1 MARFHGYVGFVDT
14 VDGDNGVHY
23 PTVVEQEYS
32 GDILQYGNRVQS
44 GVSINDDPV
53 ITNRVSIVADP
64 YAREHF
70 DTIKYVLWMG
80 TLWTVTS
87 VSVEF
92 PRLILTLGG
101 VYTGER
107 PDRTEQ

>member
-1 MARFHGYVGFVDT
+1 MARFHGIVGYVDT
-14 VDGDNGVHY
+14 EEVRSGVHM
-23 PTVVEQEYS
+23 PVQVEREYS
-32 GDILQYGNRVQS
+32 GEIFQYGNKVQP
-44 GVSINDDPV
+44 GVSENDDIV
-53 ITNRVSIVADP
+53 VTDRISILSDP

-70 DTIKYVLWMG
+70 HTIKYVVWMG
-80 TLWTVTS
+80 TPWNVTS

-107 PDRTEQ
+107 PSGT

>member
-1 MARFHGYVGFVDT
+1 MARFHGIVGYVDT
-14 VDGDNGVHY
+14 EEVRSGVHM
-23 PTVVEQEYS
+23 PVQVEREYS
-32 GDILQYGNRVQS
+32 GEIFQYGNKVQP
-44 GVSINDDPV
+44 GVCENDDIV
-53 ITNRVSIVADP
+53 VTDRISILSDP

-70 DTIKYVLWMG
+70 HTIKYVVWMG
-80 TLWTVTS
+80 TPWNVTS

-107 PDRTEQ
+107 PSGT

>member
-1 MARFHGYVGFVDT
+1 MPVQ
-14 VDGDNGVHY
+14 
-23 PTVVEQEYS
+23 VEREYS
-32 GDILQYGNRVQS
+32 GETFQYGNKVQP
-44 GVSINDDPV
+44 GVSENDDIV
-53 ITNRVSIVADP
+53 VTDRISILSDP

-70 DTIKYVLWMG
+70 HTIKYVVWMG
-80 TLWTVTS
+80 TPWNVTS

-107 PDRTEQ
+107 PSGT

>member
-1 MARFHGYVGFVDT
+1 MARFHGYIGFVDSEET
-14 VDGDNGVHY
+14 SQGVY
-23 PTVVEQEYS
+23 RPTVVEHECS
-32 GDILQYGNRVQS
+32 GDILQYGNKVQS
-44 GVSINDDPV
+44 GVSVNDDPV
-53 ITNRVSIVADP
+53 ISNRVSIIADP

-70 DTIKYVLWMG
+70 DTIKYVFWMG

-107 PDRTEQ
+107 PDRT